1 MRCYS
6 IQAISQAKQ
15 KAAERQAAGFNQ
27 AELDKVAKAG
37 FAAGTFED
45 SEEDGLGVVDEFYP
59 ETSDMPSESEK
70 QQTQLSGSLKEKLAT
85 RINPIRET
93 ESV

>member
-1 MRCYS
+1 M
-6 IQAISQAKQ
+6 
-15 KAAERQAAGFNQ
+15 
-27 AELDKVAKAG
+27 DKVAKAG

-70 QQTQLSGSLKEKLAT
+70 QPTQLSGSLKEKLAHK
-85 RINPIRET
+85 ISHIADAEKMA
-93 ESV
+93 